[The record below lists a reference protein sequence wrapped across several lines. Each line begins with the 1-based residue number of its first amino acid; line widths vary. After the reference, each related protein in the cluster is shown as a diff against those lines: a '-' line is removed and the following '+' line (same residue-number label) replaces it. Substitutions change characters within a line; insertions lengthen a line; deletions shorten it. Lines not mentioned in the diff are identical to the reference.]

1 MKIQLIRSATLIIS
15 IKGLTLLV
23 DPMLSRQGEM
33 AAIQNSP
40 NPLPNPLVPLPVS
53 EDSLKAVDAV
63 VLTHTHRDH
72 FDHAAARLLPKD
84 VPVICQPEDR
94 EKLAGLGF
102 SNILA
107 VGETLAWSGISITR
121 TAGRHGT
128 GEIGKLMAPVS
139 GFVLQAPGEPT
150 LYIAGDTIWCPEVD
164 QSLEAHRPGIA
175 VVNAGGARFLTG
187 DPIIMTA
194 EDVCRVCRKA
204 PEARV
209 VAVHMEAINHCLLT
223 RRELRDH
230 LGKEGLS
237 QQVIIPADGEWV
249 EF

>member
-1 MKIQLIRSATLIIS
+1 MKIQLIRHATLIIS

-23 DPMLSRQGEM
+23 DPMLGRQGEM
-33 AAIQNSP
+33 APIQNSP
-40 NPLPNPLVPLPVS
+40 NQLPNPLVPLPVS

-63 VLTHTHRDH
+63 LLTHTHRDH
-72 FDHAAARLLPKD
+72 VDYAAARLLPKD
-84 VPVICQPEDR
+84 VPVLCQPGD
-94 EKLAGLGF
+94 EKKLEGLGF
-102 SNILA
+102 SRFLA
-107 VGETLAWSGISITR
+107 VRETLTWNGISITR

-128 GEIGKLMAPVS
+128 GEIGKMMAPVS
-139 GFVLQAPGEPT
+139 GFVLQAPGEPS
-150 LYIAGDTIWCPEVD
+150 LYIAGDTIWCPEVE
-164 QSLEAHRPGIA
+164 QSLEAHRPDIA

-194 EDVCRVCRKA
+194 EDVCRVCRQA

-223 RRELRDH
+223 RREL
-230 LGKEGLS
+230 LSFLEKEGLS
-237 QQVIIPADGEWV
+237 QQVRIPADGEFM